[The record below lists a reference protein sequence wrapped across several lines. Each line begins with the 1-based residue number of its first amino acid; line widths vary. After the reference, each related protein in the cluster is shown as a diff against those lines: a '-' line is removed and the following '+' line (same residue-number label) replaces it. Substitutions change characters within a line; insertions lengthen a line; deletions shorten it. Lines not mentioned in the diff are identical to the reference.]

1 MCGTYLYMAPEVI
14 SHNKYDA
21 KADLWSVGVM
31 LYQMI
36 TGRRPFEACS
46 SEDLFRK
53 LGNKIQFRGEDYWD
67 PDCRDLCEGL
77 LRKNPLERISFEEF
91 FNHKFLRGSSKAAL
105 VCDQEKADSVA
116 ILHRAPRPLETIPG
130 DRQRPVR
137 GRNPLMDSIEERIAR
152 EYVMV
157 SSPSSSKNKHPHCP
171 IPKPAPPPPRAHP
184 PSKNSSKEDLE
195 RSETL
200 RICAKL
206 LGEVARFKLQ
216 DSKKLESLS
225 LCLAALGSLKR
236 ALSIATTPQLLE
248 DFSAALDETEAV
260 AANLDRSSDQALPD
274 AAEIIY
280 QAALAAGR
288 AGAVDEILEKRGRAS
303 VEYAKASTLLF
314 FLIMD
319 DSPIHL
325 HSLDVASAHH
335 CFHAITVRHK
345 QCKNASH

>member
-1 MCGTYLYMAPEVI
+1 
-14 SHNKYDA
+14 
-21 KADLWSVGVM
+21 M

-46 SEDLFRK
+46 SEDLVCK
-53 LGNKIQFRGEDYWD
+53 LGNKVQFRGEDCWD

-116 ILHRAPRPLETIPG
+116 MLHQAPRPLETIPG

-157 SSPSSSKNKHPHCP
+157 SSPSSSKNKHPHYP

-248 DFSAALDETEAV
+248 DFSAALDEAEAV

-325 HSLDVASAHH
+325 HSLNVASAHH